1 MRFVAA
7 GLEGAFVVEL
17 EEHADERGF
26 FARAFSRDEFAEQ
39 GIPMDVVQANL
50 SSNHEAGT
58 VRGLHYQLPPKAEA
72 KLFRCVRGAVYAVAV
87 DLRPESPTYRSHA
100 AHELSDENR
109 RALYV
114 PSLCATGYQTLRPG
128 SEVLYLTSAVY
139 APELERGLRYD
150 DPLLGI
156 PWPLQARVVSAKDSA
171 WPLLDPGGEGS

>member
-1 MRFVAA
+1 VRFVAA

-26 FARAFSRDEFAEQ
+26 FARAFSKDEFAEQ

-72 KLFRCVRGAVYAVAV
+72 KLFRCVKGAVYAVAV

-100 AHELSDENR
+100 AHELSDGDH

-114 PSLCATGYQTLRPG
+114 PPLCATGYQTLRPG

-139 APELERGLRYD
+139 APDLERGLRYD

-156 PWPLQARVVSAKDSA
+156 PWPLRARVVSAKDSA
-171 WPLLDPGGEGS
+171 WPLLDPQGGDS